1 MHISMKRIIRTILKL
16 KWVGDH
22 VRISKYKRIIG
33 KDYVQNWAEK
43 AFVIKKVEKTF
54 QRTYA
59 ISGPKGEEIIGTFY
73 KKELQKSN

>member
-1 MHISMKRIIRTILKL
+1 MKRIIRTILKL

-43 AFVIKKVEKTF
+43 AFVIKKV
-54 QRTYA
+54 
-59 ISGPKGEEIIGTFY
+59 
-73 KKELQKSN
+73 